1 MPPNLRIELVQ
12 AAPNQDYYPGGTVS
26 GNLLLDVDEPKSYK
40 QILVQFVGRSYVH
53 WTESHTEGSGDN
65 RRTVTRSYTSSE
77 AYVDLTTIA
86 WNNQQVPGGNL
97 PPGQYSWPFNFNI
110 PPTVP
115 SSFEGSVGNIRY
127 SIVATIVT
135 GMLKFNHNVEVLIPV
150 LQLVQITDPRLLQP
164 VRQEVQKTVC
174 CLCCASQPIV
184 LNVAA
189 PKTGFCLGESFE
201 VHVSLENGSTRRVSI
216 VALLKQ
222 SITYSAQGHHRWGG
236 KTLVSVASDAI
247 EGQASRN
254 WDPTI
259 NVPTTDI
266 AIIHESSCRN
276 IKVVYSLEVVCRI
289 PNALNLSTAIPL
301 QLGNCRTD
309 GEPSAATFPPPG
321 PQQGLAPAAYPPP
334 AQPGAPPPGVQPL
347 AGYPPAP
354 GPSGAPYPPPAAPTG
369 GGAIGWSP
377 QPVSDFPPPG
387 PQETLADFSAPLIE
401 KNLK

>member
-184 LNVAA
+184 LSVAT
-189 PKTGFCLGESFE
+189 PKTGFCLGESFQL
-201 VHVSLENGSTRRVSI
+201 HVSVENGSNRQVSI
-216 VALLKQ
+216 SAVLKQ
-222 SITYSAQGHHRWGG
+222 SITYYARGG
-236 KTLVSVASDAI
+236 QRMSWKIHASVRSDAI
-247 EGQASRN
+247 EGHTSRN

-259 NVPTTDI
+259 EVPTINVDI
-266 AIIHESSCRN
+266 FHGSSCRN
-276 IKVVYSLEVVCRI
+276 IEMRYFLEVTCSI
-289 PNALNLSTAIPL
+289 PGALDLPTVIPL
-301 QLGNCRTD
+301 QLGNFRTD
-309 GEPSAATFPPPG
+309 GDPSAATFLPTG
-321 PQQGLAPAAYPPP
+321 APQQGLPTAYPP
-334 AQPGAPPPGVQPL
+334 A
-347 AGYPPAP
+347 
-354 GPSGAPYPPPAAPTG
+354 
-369 GGAIGWSP
+369 
-377 QPVSDFPPPG
+377 
-387 PQETLADFSAPLIE
+387 
-401 KNLK
+401 